1 MHTYN
6 KEAIN
11 NSFKLYNEN
20 NNYFILHPS
29 TAKKKIF
36 RKK

>member
-6 KEAIN
+6 NEAIH

-29 TAKKKIF
+29 TAKKKYSE
-36 RKK
+36 KK